1 MKKIDKLIL
10 KAFFGPFLVTTSV
23 VLFIF
28 LMRFILT
35 YFDEFVG
42 KDLGFFVFVEL
53 FSYFTLIMVPTS
65 LPLAVLL
72 ASLMCYGNLGEFFEL
87 TAIKSAGISIERAL
101 RPIFFISILVAA
113 CSFWFSN
120 TVLPWANLKGWSLMW
135 DVKTKK
141 ATLNLK
147 EGIFYYD
154 LPGYSIKVNK
164 KYADGRS
171 LKGMVVYDH
180 SENNGNRRVILAD
193 SGQMYTMLNNRY
205 LVFEL
210 FNGCDYLEFTDK
222 TTTQANE
229 TKFVRN
235 GFLKSKLV
243 FDLSSFDMK
252 NTEEEQ
258 FKHHQ
263 SMKNVTQLSKMSDSL
278 RNDLQSSRN
287 NQFLTAKQYYTFHL
301 RDVVDTG
308 AVAKIKTGRWV
319 DSLLKKNLREH
330 RMRVEVVT
338 TALSQARNMQT
349 SVESYRTYL
358 RDKEKEQARTDLEFH
373 RKFTQAIACI
383 ILFLIGAPL
392 GSIIK
397 RGGFGMPVLVSII
410 FFILMYVF
418 TLNGEK
424 WAKEG
429 FTTSL
434 FGAWFAN
441 GMLLLFGLYFLSK
454 ARNDSRLFEADA
466 YAVYWNRLKTYLKVK
481 FKEAKINRKKTP
493 QVG

>member
-28 LMRFILT
+28 LMRFILS

-101 RPIFFISILVAA
+101 RPVFFISIMVAA

-120 TVLPWANLKGWSLMW
+120 TVLPWANLKGWSLLW

-164 KYADGRS
+164 KYPDGKS

-210 FNGCDYLEFTDK
+210 FKGCDYYEFTDR
-222 TTTQANE
+222 TASLANE

-235 GFLKSKLV
+235 TFNKSKLV

-258 FKHHQ
+258 FMHHQ
-263 SMKNVTQLSKMSDSL
+263 SMKNVSELTRMSDSL
-278 RNDLQSSRN
+278 SRDLRVSRE
-287 NQFLTAKQYYTFHL
+287 NQIQTARQFYTYHL

-308 AVAKIKTGRWV
+308 AVAKIRVGKWI
-319 DSLLKKNLREH
+319 DSLVKLPIREQ
-330 RMRVEVVT
+330 RQRVEIVS
-338 TALSQARNMQT
+338 TALAQARNMQV
-349 SVESYRTYL
+349 SVESYQSFL
-358 RDKEKEQARTDLEFH
+358 RDKEKEQARTNLEFH
-373 RKFTQAIACI
+373 RKFTQACACI

-397 RGGFGMPVLVSII
+397 RGGFGMPVLVSIL

-429 FTTSL
+429 FTTSW

-441 GMLLLFGLYFLSK
+441 AMLLIFGIYFLSR
-454 ARNDSRLFEADA
+454 ARNASRLFEADA
-466 YAVYWNRLKTYLKVK
+466 YAVYWNRLLTYLQQKP
-481 FKEAKINRKKTP
+481 IGQWLSRKKTP
-493 QVG
+493 QTT

>member
-10 KAFFGPFLVTTSV
+10 KAFLGPFMVTTSV

-42 KDLGFFVFVEL
+42 KDLGFFVFVKL

-87 TAIKSAGISIERAL
+87 TAIKSAGISIDRAL
-101 RPIFFISILVAA
+101 RPIMAVAILVSIG
-113 CSFWFSN
+113 SFWFSN
-120 TVLPWANLKGWSLMW
+120 SVMPWANLKGWSLMW

-164 KYADGRS
+164 KYKDGKS

-193 SGQMYTMLNNRY
+193 SGQMYTMLDNRY

-210 FNGCDYLEFTDK
+210 FNGNDYYEYTERSSVMPN
-222 TTTQANE
+222 QSQ
-229 TKFVRN
+229 FVRN
-235 GFLKSKLV
+235 GFKTSKLV

-252 NTEEEQ
+252 KTEEEQ

-263 SMKNVTQLSKMSDSL
+263 SMKNVSQLIKMSDSL
-278 RNDLQSSRN
+278 GRDISVSRN
-287 NQFLTAKQYYTFHL
+287 SQFTTSKQYYLYHL
-301 RDVVDTG
+301 RDWKDT
-308 AVAKIKTGRWV
+308 IKTIRKGKWI
-319 DSLLKKNLREH
+319 DSLINLSIKNKRIQTELIATG
-330 RMRVEVVT
+330 V
-338 TALSQARNMQT
+338 SQARNMQT
-349 SVESYRTYL
+349 SLESYKTYL
-358 RDKEKEQARTDLEFH
+358 HDKETDKARTDLEFF
-373 RKFTQAIACI
+373 RKFTQSFACI
-383 ILFLIGAPL
+383 VMFLIGAPL
-392 GSIIK
+392 GAIIK
-397 RGGFGMPVLVSII
+397 RGGLGIPVLVSIL
-410 FFILMYVF
+410 FFILMYV
-418 TLNGEK
+418 LSINGEK
-424 WAKEG
+424 WSREG
-429 FTTSL
+429 LASPA
-434 FGAWFAN
+434 FGAWFADAV
-441 GMLLLFGLYFLSK
+441 LLVIGIYFLSK
-454 ARNDSRLFEADA
+454 ARNDSRLFDSDA
-466 YAVYWNRLKTYLKVK
+466 YLVYWEQFKTKMQEQERFAWL
-481 FKEAKINRKKTP
+481 FRKKST
-493 QVG
+493 QIG